1 MSHHP
6 QNTGSA
12 IHSAGL
18 TLQAGN
24 NLGNSHLQVFR
35 AGSVCSLT
43 GNEGGSQERA
53 RLGNCSRACCD
64 WGPAQRKLEM
74 WISFAG
80 SYGSRND
87 FSVPGGQLWIGI
99 VIKTGIQR
107 KGAEAEEEA

>member
-43 GNEGGSQERA
+43 GNEGGAKKEHDLEIALVRA
-53 RLGNCSRACCD
+53 VIGDQHSENWRCGSPLQDLMGAGMISLCLGD
-64 WGPAQRKLEM
+64 
-74 WISFAG
+74 
-80 SYGSRND
+80 SYG
-87 FSVPGGQLWIGI
+87 
-99 VIKTGIQR
+99 
-107 KGAEAEEEA
+107 